1 MINICWDFRLNIP
14 APLEPGFFLFVN
26 QDLLS
31 LRTEQAMNHID
42 HTLAELAQMQIRFN
56 FSLVGVKLL
65 GFTLVLIQYLK
76 ITFQLE
82 ELTWLGAN

>member
-1 MINICWDFRLNIP
+1 
-14 APLEPGFFLFVN
+14 
-26 QDLLS
+26 
-31 LRTEQAMNHID
+31 MNHID

-82 ELTWLGAN
+82 ELT